1 MNNITF
7 AFLITTIAGLSTLI
21 GIIPIYLKIKNTNKL
36 ICISLAFASGVM
48 ASISIFSLTP
58 ESYELLRENLRIA
71 PSIILM
77 IIFFLIGILL
87 TSFFDKIFQK
97 LENKLYKIGIINTLA
112 LMIHNI
118 PEGILTFSTTTSNI
132 SLGITLAISIMCHNI
147 PEGISISVPIYYST
161 KSKKKVWFYTIIS
174 GFSEVLGA
182 ILTYLFLYSFI
193 NNQFIGIILS
203 LTTGIMIYISI
214 FELLPN
220 SLEYK
225 EKKTTIVAFI
235 IGFIFM
241 MFFR

>member
-21 GIIPIYLKIKNTNKL
+21 GIIPIYLKIKNTKKL

-48 ASISIFSLTP
+48 SSISIFSLTP

-182 ILTYLFLYSFI
+182 RLTYLFLYSFI

-203 LTTGIMIYISI
+203 LTTGIMIYISL

-241 MFFR
+241 ILNQ

>member
-21 GIIPIYLKIKNTNKL
+21 GIIPIYLKIKNTKKL

-48 ASISIFSLTP
+48 SSISIFSLTP

-203 LTTGIMIYISI
+203 LTTGIMIYISL

-241 MFFR
+241 ILNQ

>member
-21 GIIPIYLKIKNTNKL
+21 GIIPIYLKIKNTKKL

-48 ASISIFSLTP
+48 SSISIFSLTP

-77 IIFFLIGILL
+77 IIFFLIGILI
-87 TSFFDKIFQK
+87 TSFFDKVFQK

-203 LTTGIMIYISI
+203 LTTGIMIYISL

>member
-48 ASISIFSLTP
+48 ASVSIFSLTP
-58 ESYELLRENLRIA
+58 ESYVLLRENLRLV
-71 PSIILM
+71 PSIVLM

-87 TSFFDKIFQK
+87 TSFFDKVFQK

-203 LTTGIMIYISI
+203 LTTGIMIYISL

-241 MFFR
+241 ILNQ